1 MLNTIIPN
9 TSINDLQKDLFIQTK
24 FRMGKED
31 YSDIELLKYL
41 SLYYNDNITLPSIL
55 LFGNNDILSKILRE
69 YNINTTIK
77 GLATHTGKEI
87 TINTNLLDSYNKLSN
102 FIISNINNKFFLDG
116 DKRISIHSYLATE
129 LSGFI
134 LLNRDYSN
142 LQIPTITISRENII
156 INSTKCKDNAILTN
170 IFNKLNIT
178 PSIDNIIKYNN
189 IYSNSTPIIEDKDGY
204 KITIKL

>member
-9 TSINDLQKDLFIQTK
+9 TSINDLQRDLFIQTK

-87 TINTNLLDSYNKLSN
+87 TINTNLLDSYNK
-102 FIISNINNKFFLDG
+102 FFLDG
-116 DKRISIHSYLATE
+116 DKRISIHSYLAME

-156 INSTKCKDNAILTN
+156 INSTKCKDNIILTN

-189 IYSNSTPIIEDKDGY
+189 IYSNSTPIIKDKGGY